1 MAVAQYKV
9 WIHKKTGEAVVKP
22 PLDTASITA
31 GKFQL
36 TNKTPKDILV
46 KVPALF
52 GTGGVP
58 DPETVTVVKP
68 GNGNR
73 LDLPVH
79 PNAAEGVYSFPV
91 FCLETFTFAKANS
104 DPEIIIEN

>member
-1 MAVAQYKV
+1 MAVAQFKV

-22 PLDTASITA
+22 PLDRASINN

-36 TNKTPKDILV
+36 TNKTTQDIIV

-52 GTGGVP
+52 GTGMAP
-58 DPETVTVVKP
+58 DPETVTTVKP
-68 GNGNR
+68 GNANR
-73 LDLPVH
+73 LELLVH
-79 PNAAEGVYSFPV
+79 STTAEGVYSFPV